1 MPLNQ
6 FEDVN
11 AWRLIRYIPTMG
23 LELTKADNKTQGA
36 TMELNLTSSAA
47 FDFACVNDEDSTGDP
62 NFPYQ
67 VVSKFRFT
75 SWLDSTVT
83 EKEKAHQVNFSG
95 GSDTYLHFLKEFE
108 SHKESGLPISPA
120 IRMEGLGDKPLGS
133 TLVLKYPKFSKAK
146 VEFDKDKK
154 RAIWTLNI
162 EDYEDDYLAIAF
174 EDDQWGGDLPLNM
187 VHSGTTSHWHRF
199 KIERDGNNQVV
210 IPIDLTQFDKNQ
222 LLAQMHMFDG
232 TVELYPKL
240 SFLCQTDESL
250 LFPESSGVKGAIAQ
264 DLLNKFKPDNFQFYS
279 KSNSDIERLVLTND
293 YIEGL

>member
-1 MPLNQ
+1 M
-6 FEDVN
+6 N
-11 AWRLIRYIPTMG
+11 AWRLIRYTPTMG
-23 LELTKADNKTQGA
+23 LKFTNPDNPTQGA
-36 TMELNLTSSAA
+36 SMELNPTSSAA
-47 FDFACVNDEDSTGDP
+47 FDFACINMENSIRKSQ
-62 NFPYQ
+62 FPHQ

-83 EKEKAHQVNFSG
+83 EKEKEHQVNFSD

-108 SHKESGLPISPA
+108 AHKENGLPISPA

-174 EDDQWGGDLPLNM
+174 EDDQWGSDTPLNM
-187 VHSGTTSHWHRF
+187 EHSGNTSHWHRV
-199 KIERDGNNQVV
+199 KIERDGGNKVV
-210 IPIDLTQFDKNQ
+210 IPIDLTKFDKSQ
-222 LLAQMHMFDG
+222 LLAQMDMFDG
-232 TVELYPKL
+232 SVELYPKL

-250 LFPESSGVKGAIAQ
+250 LVPSSFGATGAFIENT
-264 DLLNKFKPDNFQFYS
+264 LNKYKPDSFQFYS
-279 KSNSDIERLVLTND
+279 QNDSAIERLVLTKE